1 MAKRL
6 RRRFAQM
13 EQSVSELKR
22 RIAPIEK
29 DYAWDHAVAVAA
41 IVLSGQPK
49 IDEPLQRAWRRTLRS
64 YEITLK
70 DPDSWHDQVI
80 AARQLVHLIMDKAN
94 ESAQFTQIFRDAP
107 VWLLQFTGTAM
118 DARLLKFELPDLSRR
133 FIWRSAGY
141 QDARRW
147 PALPLGRM
155 ADGETIPRTDPRRL
169 WISLACRLTIGEFP
183 DEMEFFQEEQRFTDP
198 LLDDI
203 VFALRLDDRVPEEE
217 LSRYER
223 RRLATLLERIYRL

>member
-80 AARQLVHLIMDKAN
+80 SARQLVHLIMDKAN
-94 ESAQFTQIFRDAP
+94 ESAQFTQIFRDVGILQRVLAGVHHEVPVVVAFLRGMYGVERYRQPRFGCSSLRAP
-107 VWLLQFTGTAM
+107 
-118 DARLLKFELPDLSRR
+118 
-133 FIWRSAGY
+133 
-141 QDARRW
+141 RW
-147 PALPLGRM
+147 M
-155 ADGETIPRTDPRRL
+155 
-169 WISLACRLTIGEFP
+169 LA
-183 DEMEFFQEEQRFTDP
+183 
-198 LLDDI
+198 
-203 VFALRLDDRVPEEE
+203 
-217 LSRYER
+217 Y
-223 RRLATLLERIYRL
+223 